1 LEKTVSDKFD
11 RIESQLERLIALV
24 GRMVD
29 GDKPAADQRL
39 TIKQVANRLNVSTD
53 TVRNLDR
60 CGKLPASR
68 IGKGRGTLRFDPA
81 LVEQFEREAAGNPL
95 PKVRHG

>member
-1 LEKTVSDKFD
+1 VTEQLD
-11 RIESQLERLIALV
+11 RIESDLSRLIVLV
-24 GRMVD
+24 GRLVD
-29 GDKPAADQRL
+29 GERPNADQRL
-39 TIKQVANRLNVSTD
+39 TIKQVAKRLNVSID

-68 IGKGRGTLRFDPA
+68 IGKGRGVLRFPSA

-95 PKVRHG
+95 PSRCRA